1 MYTVEQLNEVI
12 KKYFDDNGINGNPD
26 ELYTPINYIL
36 SLGGKRVRPLMLL
49 MSYNLFSDDIEK
61 ALPLAHA
68 IEIFHNFTLIHDDIM
83 DKAPL
88 RRGKDTVHKKW
99 NENIAILS
107 GDAMLI
113 KSYSILECLPG
124 DLLKNI
130 LPKFNK
136 TAIEVCE
143 GQQYDMNF
151 ETIEDVSISEYI
163 KMITLKTSVLLGLA
177 MEMGALA
184 AGTNFANAKK
194 LYDFGKYLGI
204 AFQLQDDYLDLYG
217 DSNKFGKKIGGDI
230 IENKKTFL
238 TIKAFLKADE
248 EQEKALK
255 HILASSPKSLEEEDI
270 KIKSVKNIFDN
281 LDITHEVKQEINKY
295 YILAKET
302 LKSLELDVNKKN
314 TLSLFSELLISRNV

>member
-130 LPKFNK
+130 LPIFNK

-184 AGTNFANAKK
+184 AGTNIANAKK

-248 EQEKALK
+248 EQEKTLK